1 MKLKAASHLTK
12 NLHWAFIS
20 NDMWFGFHLIIQKD
34 KMIPQSLSWSLYV
47 QLIWFSEV
55 SELHRKGKKKK
66 KWHFQCF
73 RDETVWKFH
82 FTIIVTEMITVI
94 NITVLLKCAENVQKS
109 TDTLTE
115 SFMPKIDKQQIKL
128 ASLCTFC
135 LLKH

>member
-1 MKLKAASHLTK
+1 
-12 NLHWAFIS
+12 
-20 NDMWFGFHLIIQKD
+20 
-34 KMIPQSLSWSLYV
+34 
-47 QLIWFSEV
+47 
-55 SELHRKGKKKK
+55 
-66 KWHFQCF
+66 
-73 RDETVWKFH
+73 
-82 FTIIVTEMITVI
+82 MITVI